1 MKRVHV
7 WVEFAD
13 DAYSAYQRE
22 AKRQSVKVERLVEKM
37 LDILLR
43 EEEQK
48 SKEGTNH
55 PIIIC

>member
-13 DAYSAYQRE
+13 DAYRAYQRE
-22 AKRQSVKVERLVEKM
+22 AKRQGVKVEQLVEKT